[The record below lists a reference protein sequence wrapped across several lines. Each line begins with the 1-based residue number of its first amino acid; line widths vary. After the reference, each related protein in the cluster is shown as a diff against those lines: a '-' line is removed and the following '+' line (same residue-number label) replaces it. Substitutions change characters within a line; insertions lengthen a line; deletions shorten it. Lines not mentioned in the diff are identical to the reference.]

1 MGNNQSGGTQFCS
14 RGELYTV
21 RPQMTG
27 FKLDPETRV
36 GYDLSTKSKFQ
47 VQRIQKPH
55 QQVAPQQQQ
64 IQDETVEIPLSGPGM
79 WKIPMSFF
87 NIEEEP
93 AVSATRKPT
102 FNVYISCLKEEE
114 DRQRLE
120 KAQRENQDVAGEM
133 LDFYRDDISHFEGV
147 FGNIIVHMDGRVLYT
162 DITGKKHCEEYERET
177 VEKIFP
183 MGIGFGGLTKSIW
196 FNDGPTRDEAFEK
209 MISMPPSYKAVM
221 ASPAKYALPKNND
234 ELADDDQM
242 KIFEGLNNT
251 NVIVHA
257 ENLVLY
263 TDLNKKKHCVTYNKR
278 YIKKCFPKGICFG
291 GLPKVIWF
299 KNAMERDL
307 CFLQMQKKLEDGSK
321 PTAQEPTLQN
331 YTGLNGV
338 VALHSDSQ
346 IEYTSLMGDRI
357 KCFYEP
363 SEILETFPMGISYG
377 RLPKTIWFQEVGER
391 EKCIKAMR
399 NM

>member
-1 MGNNQSGGTQFCS
+1 MGNQQSGSTQFCS
-14 RGELYTV
+14 RGELYTE
-21 RPQMTG
+21 RPQMTT
-27 FKLDPETRV
+27 FKHDPARV
-36 GYDLSTKSKFQ
+36 GYDDISTKSKFQ

-55 QQVAPQQQQ
+55 QQIAPQQQQ
-64 IQDETVEIPLSGPGM
+64 IQEEIVEIPLSGPGK
-79 WKIPMSFF
+79 WTIPKSFF
-87 NIEEEP
+87 ETEEQSSVPE
-93 AVSATRKPT
+93 TRKPT

-114 DRQRLE
+114 ELPRSKNGNQEVTGEILE
-120 KAQRENQDVAGEM
+120 YYKD
-133 LDFYRDDISHFEGV
+133 DFSHFDGV
-147 FGNIIVHMDGRVLYT
+147 FGNVIVHMDGRVLYT
-162 DITGKKHCEEYERET
+162 DITGEQHCDDYDRET

-183 MGIGFGGLTKSIW
+183 MGIAFGGLTKSIW

-209 MISMPPSYKAVM
+209 MISMPPSYRDVM
-221 ASPAKYALPKNND
+221 ANPAKYALPKD
-234 ELADDDQM
+234 EDEITDDDNM
-242 KIFEGLNNT
+242 KIFEGLNNS
-251 NVIVHA
+251 NVIVHS

-307 CFLQMQKKLEDGSK
+307 CFMLMQWNLDEDTK
-321 PTAQEPTLQN
+321 PTTQEPTVQN
-331 YTGLNGV
+331 YTGLNGGV
-338 VALHSDSQ
+338 VLHPDSQ

-391 EKCIKAMR
+391 EECIKAMR
-399 NM
+399 SM